1 MEHSDEVTKKP
12 SEDKKSGAKTSR
24 LRKWMITSTGLLIL
38 VVGGFF
44 AYEHYEKTV
53 YTEDAFIDAFRVNLS
68 PDVFTGRIV
77 DLTVDEGYYVKKGEV
92 VAIQEQDILISQK
105 NEAQAFLLS
114 AKKQVNIENAQFIK
128 LSEDYGRALQAIKD
142 KIISIQAFEHV
153 QQDYGMAQAS
163 YEKALADQDLAEKKI
178 DVIDTYLHHTYIY
191 SPCNGIIAKRWV
203 FTGDVVRPGQALF
216 SFYDSDNVWVQANL
230 SERKIEKVRLGDRV
244 EIHVDAY
251 PDRKFYGNV
260 FVIKAAAASQ
270 FSVIPQNN
278 ATGNYTKVTQRI
290 PIKISLET
298 PDNDPNTPLYLF
310 PGMNVEVTI
319 HVKK

>member
-1 MEHSDEVTKKP
+1 MNEENIKKTANADATKKP
-12 SEDKKSGAKTSR
+12 LKKWFIYSAAS
-24 LRKWMITSTGLLIL
+24 LIA
-38 VVGGFF
+38 VIAIIFGYHI
-44 AYEHYEKTV
+44 YEETV
-53 YTEDAFIDAFRVNLS
+53 YTEDAFIEAFRVNLA
-68 PDVFTGRIV
+68 PDVFTGRII
-77 DLTVDEGYYVKKGEV
+77 DLKVDEGYYVKKGDV
-92 VAIQEQDILISQK
+92 VAVQEQDILISQK
-105 NEAQAFLLS
+105 KEAEASLLV
-114 AKKQVNIENAQFIK
+114 AKKEVSIENALYIK

-142 KIISIQAFEHV
+142 KIISIQQFQHV
-153 QQDYGMAQAS
+153 QQDYEAAQAS
-163 YEKALADQDLAEKKI
+163 YEKALADQELAERKI

-216 SFYDSDNVWVQANL
+216 SFYDTDNVWVQANL

-251 PDRKFYGNV
+251 PGRKFYGTV
-260 FVIKAAAASQ
+260 FCIKAAAASQ

-278 ATGNYTKVTQRI
+278 ATGNYTKVAQRI

-298 PDNDPNTPLYLF
+298 PDNGSKEPLYLF

-319 HVKK
+319 RVKK